1 MRIPADVRTFQARA
15 NLYQGDRGPWLE
27 HMVEDCG
34 CSIEEASMLLADYE
48 MIPVKDESRG
58 HMATIIKRNK
68 EIHLAVYRKFRRR
81 NQVTVEKLTQY
92 LKPLL
97 DKNLFLVTK
106 VAADEDSRFIER
118 VGFEKLGSTM
128 DGMKTY
134 ILNEIKY
141 PRAHHEHH

>member
-1 MRIPADVRTFQARA
+1 MRVPADVRTYQARA

-34 CSIEEASMLLADYE
+34 CTLEEASMLLADYE
-48 MIPVKDESRG
+48 MIPVIDEARG

-68 EIHLAVYRKFRRR
+68 EIHLAVYRKFRHK
-81 NQVTVEKLTQY
+81 NQVTRAKLAQY
-92 LKPLL
+92 LQPLL
-97 DKNLFLVTK
+97 DKNFFLVTK
-106 VAADEDSRFIER
+106 VAAEDDTRFIER
-118 VGFEKLGSTM
+118 LGFERLGSTM
-128 DGMKTY
+128 DGVKTY

>member
-1 MRIPADVRTFQARA
+1 MHIPADVRTYQARA
-15 NLYQGDRGPWLE
+15 RLYTGDRGPWLE

-34 CSIEEASMLLADYE
+34 LSLEEAGAALADYE
-48 MIPVKDESRG
+48 TIPVMDDARG
-58 HMATIIKRNK
+58 HMATILKRNK
-68 EIHLAVYRKFRRR
+68 EIHLAVFRKFRHR

-97 DKNLFLVTK
+97 DKNHFLVTK
-106 VAADEDSRFIER
+106 VASDEDSRFIER
-118 VGFEKLGSTM
+118 LGFEQLGSTM
-128 DGMKTY
+128 DGTRTY